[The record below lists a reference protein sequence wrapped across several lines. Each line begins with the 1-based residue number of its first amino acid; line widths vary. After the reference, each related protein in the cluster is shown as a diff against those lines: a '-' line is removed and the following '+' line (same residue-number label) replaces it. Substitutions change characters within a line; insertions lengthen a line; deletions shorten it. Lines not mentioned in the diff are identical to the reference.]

1 MTASKTAA
9 SNGDGPDDRFT
20 WTSPS
25 GVDVTLPSL
34 RRVKSGTLRKLR
46 SSGEIELIYG
56 VLEEVASAEQLEAT
70 DRLDLDELSEM
81 FAAWQTSGAS
91 LGEASRSST

>member
-1 MTASKTAA
+1 MTASQ
-9 SNGDGPDDRFT
+9 GDSPADRFT

-25 GVDVTLPSL
+25 GVEVTLPSL
-34 RRVKSGTLRKLR
+34 RRIKSGTLRKLR
-46 SSGEIELIYG
+46 ANGEIELIYG
-56 VLEEVASAEQLEAT
+56 VLEELASPEQLEAT

-81 FAAWQTSGAS
+81 FAAWQSSGAS